1 MTSFANPARE
11 TPHPHL
17 LYGLIGESAPMRQLF
32 SLIGKISQS
41 TSPVLLLGETGTGK
55 ELVARAIHFS
65 GLRRKNAFVPVD
77 CSGLAPTLI
86 ESELF
91 GHAKGAFTGADQ
103 PKRGLLQSA
112 NCGTVFLDEI
122 GEIQISLQAKLLR
135 ALQEKEI
142 RPVGSTERIP
152 IDVRIIAATH
162 RNLQAGIRDG
172 TFRQDLYFR
181 LNVLQVELPALRDRK
196 ADIPLLV
203 AYFLKKFSEP
213 QQRVHQIS
221 RDALRYLTEYDWP
234 GNVRE
239 LENAI
244 ECAVALA
251 SENILTADDMV
262 SLSVSVP
269 APDIRALMPMA
280 ELRRLAILN
289 AIRES
294 RGDKQAAARILG
306 MGKTTLYSY
315 LRKYVEAS
323 KRADSS
329 EE

>member
-1 MTSFANPARE
+1 
-11 TPHPHL
+11 
-17 LYGLIGESAPMRQLF
+17 MRQLF
-32 SLIGKISQS
+32 NLIGKVSQS
-41 TSPVLLLGETGTGK
+41 TAPVLLLGETGTGK

-65 GLRRKNAFVPVD
+65 GLRRKNEFVPVD
-77 CSGLAPTLI
+77 CSALTRTLI

-112 NCGTVFLDEI
+112 NSGTAFLDEI
-122 GEIQISLQAKLLR
+122 GEIPLSLQAKLLR

-142 RPVGSTERIP
+142 RPVGATERIP

-213 QQRVHQIS
+213 QQPVHQIS
-221 RDALRYLTEYDWP
+221 RDALQYLTDYDWP

-244 ECAVALA
+244 ECAVALG
-251 SENILTADDMV
+251 SENTLTADDMV
-262 SLSVSVP
+262 PFPASASASVSVSVP
-269 APDIRALMPMA
+269 ASVPGPDTRAPMTMA
-280 ELRRLAILN
+280 DLKHRAILN

-294 RGDKQAAARILG
+294 RGDKKAAARILR
-306 MGKTTLYSY
+306 MGKTTLYSH
-315 LRKYVEAS
+315 LRKYVAAS
-323 KRADSS
+323 KLNDSS
-329 EE
+329 EESS

>member
-1 MTSFANPARE
+1 
-11 TPHPHL
+11 
-17 LYGLIGESAPMRQLF
+17 MRQLF
-32 SLIGKISQS
+32 SLIGRISQS

-65 GLRRKNAFVPVD
+65 GSRRKNAFVPVD
-77 CSGLAPTLI
+77 CSGLTPTLI

-103 PKRGLLQSA
+103 PKQGLLQSA
-112 NCGTVFLDEI
+112 NCGTAFLDEI
-122 GEIQISLQAKLLR
+122 GEIPLYLQAKLLR

-142 RPVGSTERIP
+142 RPVGATERIP

-213 QQRVHQIS
+213 QQPVHQIS
-221 RDALRYLTEYDWP
+221 RDALQYLMDYDWP

-244 ECAVALA
+244 ECAVALG
-251 SENILTADDMV
+251 SENTLTADDMV
-262 SLSVSVP
+262 PFPASASASASASVSVSVP
-269 APDIRALMPMA
+269 ASVPGPDTRAPMTMA
-280 ELRRLAILN
+280 DLKHRAILN

-294 RGDKQAAARILG
+294 RGDKKAAARILR
-306 MGKTTLYSY
+306 MGKTTLYSH
-315 LRKYVEAS
+315 LRKYVAAS
-323 KRADSS
+323 KLNDSS
-329 EE
+329 EESS